1 MARVE
6 ALTTGQLLDRVFS
19 LYTKNFALFFS
30 IAAIPQLIYLVFASI
45 PALSVGFGAIVP
57 GTPTAIVVSVG
68 SVIVG
73 YLFKIMALGV
83 SQGAA
88 TVAVSD
94 LYLGQPTAV
103 GKCYRQTMPLTWRLI
118 GLVLGYGLLVGL
130 GFFLLIVP
138 GVYWAITYALAVA
151 VMAIERVSF
160 SEAMSRSGDLVK
172 GNRGRIAII
181 FLLNFVL
188 NIVIVYGLTLPTVFL
203 SVLIA
208 KGHPTMAH
216 LMTLVVGTLAGA
228 LSSPI
233 GLIGFTLAYYDA
245 RVRKEAFDLEYMMQ
259 TDALPPA
266 PVPPAPAAPDA
277 NAAGS
282 GQ

>member
-1 MARVE
+1 
-6 ALTTGQLLDRVFS
+6 
-19 LYTKNFALFFS
+19 
-30 IAAIPQLIYLVFASI
+30 
-45 PALSVGFGAIVP
+45 
-57 GTPTAIVVSVG
+57 
-68 SVIVG
+68 
-73 YLFKIMALGV
+73 
-83 SQGAA
+83 
-88 TVAVSD
+88 
-94 LYLGQPTAV
+94 
-103 GKCYRQTMPLTWRLI
+103 MPLTWRLI

>member
-30 IAAIPQLIYLVFASI
+30 IAAIPHLIYLVFASI
-45 PALSVGFGAIVP
+45 PTLALGFGLVGRVESSYFVLTACCYGVGFI
-57 GTPTAIVVSVG
+57 
-68 SVIVG
+68 
-73 YLFKIMALGV
+73 LQFMAHGV

-94 LYLGQPTAV
+94 LYLGQPTAA
-103 GKCYRQTMPLTWRLI
+103 GKSFRQTMPLIWRLI
-118 GLVLGYGLLVGL
+118 GLALGYGLLVGL
-130 GFFLLIVP
+130 GFVLLIVP
-138 GVYWAITYALAVA
+138 GVYWAITYALALS

-160 SEAMSRSGDLVK
+160 SEAMSRSSDLVK
-172 GNRGRIAII
+172 GNRGRIALIY
-181 FLLNFVL
+181 LLNIVL
-188 NIVIVYGLTLPTVFL
+188 TFVIVYGLTLPTLFL
-203 SVLIA
+203 SMLIV
-208 KGHPTMAH
+208 KNHPTVAQ
-216 LMTLVVGTLAGA
+216 LINLLVSTLAGA
-228 LSSPI
+228 LASPI

-245 RVRKEAFDLEYMMQ
+245 RVHKEAFDLEYMMQ

-266 PVPPAPAAPDA
+266 PLAPVPDA
-277 NAAGS
+277 SAAGN